1 MKNRIFSLLLA
12 AILLVGSAF
21 LLVACEEASNKP
33 GETTASESTG
43 TTADSSNADTGN
55 QDVIDYTFDFNGS
68 DFKYTGTP
76 EHETSGT
83 SLILKKSGTY
93 KLSGTL
99 SDGTIVVDI
108 PKEERLTLLLDNF
121 TASCSTSAVIY
132 VKSADRVYI
141 DLKKGTINT
150 LTDASNYV
158 YQTAGETKPNACIYA
173 ADDLTIKGGGAL
185 IVNANY
191 NNGIGCKN
199 DIVIKNGTVT
209 VKAINNA
216 IKGNNSVTVQGD
228 AQVNILACDD
238 AIKSDSLKT
247 GKGFI
252 LITEEASVNLTA
264 DSDGLQASQSV
275 TVSGN
280 AKITYTVGG
289 EPVKCDG
296 TSSIADGSMTP
307 AAQ

>member
-1 MKNRIFSLLLA
+1 MKNKILSLLLT
-12 AILLVGSAF
+12 AILLVGSAS
-21 LLVACEEASNKP
+21 LLIACGDKVDKSD
-33 GETTASESTG
+33 ETTA
-43 TTADSSNADTGN
+43 ADSGAPADSGTAEDS

-83 SLILKKSGTY
+83 SLIFKKSGTY

-141 DLKKGTINT
+141 DLKKGTVNT
-150 LTDASNYV
+150 LTDASSYV
-158 YQTAGETKPNACIYA
+158 YETAGETKPNACIYA
-173 ADDLTIKGGGAL
+173 ADDLTIKGGGTL

-199 DIVIKNGTVT
+199 E
-209 VKAINNA
+209 AINNA

-228 AQVNILACDD
+228 AQVNILACED

-252 LITEEASVNLTA
+252 LITEDAVVNLTA

-289 EPVKCDG
+289 EAVKCDG

-307 AAQ
+307 AAE

>member
-1 MKNRIFSLLLA
+1 MKNKILSLLLT
-12 AILLVGSAF
+12 AILLVGSAS
-21 LLVACEEASNKP
+21 LLIACGDKVDKSD
-33 GETTASESTG
+33 ETTA
-43 TTADSSNADTGN
+43 ADSGAPADSGTAEDSK
-55 QDVIDYTFDFNGS
+55 DVIDYTFDFNGS

-83 SLILKKSGTY
+83 SLIFKKSGTY

-141 DLKKGTINT
+141 DLKKGTVNT
-150 LTDASNYV
+150 LTDASSYV
-158 YQTAGETKPNACIYA
+158 YETAGETKPNACIYA
-173 ADDLTIKGGGAL
+173 ADDLTIKGGGTL

-228 AQVNILACDD
+228 AQVNILACED

-252 LITEEASVNLTA
+252 LITEDAVVNLTA

-280 AKITYTVGG
+280 AKITYAVGG
-289 EPVKCDG
+289 EAVKCDG

-307 AAQ
+307 VAK